1 MRQGYLTAKYVFEH
15 VKPGSINFVLIGL
28 TPYSLRYDNLKSFA
42 VCPRNLQYVWT
53 LKNSQDNSPHGQ
65 LLQLLVSEKLKKYFL
80 STTAEQA
87 DLNFDGLKNSVNRE
101 FPVNA
106 LVTWEDE
113 LKNLTKK
120 FFPETVKQNLQILEE
135 YIKLCL
141 KNGAKPVGVM
151 FPFAPM
157 MHDNYNKELL
167 TTFRLAMAQLEKIY
181 DFKFVDLFD
190 LNLDYSHFYNMAHLN
205 WKGSIAAS
213 SILSVLLHAKE
224 ILPFENLCRMNYSFF
239 NILSRIASKESY
251 NELMSRVFK
260 ISAEKIRRKNKV
272 KIGFVLYDSSMWCG
286 DGIYNFFAKNK
297 RCEVTIFLCL
307 RRDKLTDETVIKDFE
322 HGVEQFRAKGL
333 NVVTVKNPNENIS
346 PQDVI
351 IFLTPYFA
359 VLPQAFQL
367 DNLTAETLMTY
378 IPYGFSTAEYN
389 TFNFSL
395 INCIWKIFL
404 ETKVNVGFYLQNSIL
419 SENRICYSG
428 YPKMDFFLEDKSKFN
443 YEWKMATPDAKK
455 IIWAPHWSI
464 NGGVMYSTFQWNYEF
479 MYEYAKAHPEI
490 SWVVKPHPNLLFS
503 AVENKIFSSAEEF
516 QNYLQKWNDLPNAKV
531 ETGAYYQNIFA
542 TSDGMIQDSGSF
554 IGEYQ
559 YTHKPMIYLTRDTQK
574 FNELGEE
581 LMKVLYRV
589 DGKDLNGIAALMQ
602 KVFIEGK
609 DEMYNARL
617 NFFDKYCNYQKANGM
632 SASEFIFRQISKELE

>member
-1 MRQGYLTAKYVFEH
+1 
-15 VKPGSINFVLIGL
+15 
-28 TPYSLRYDNLKSFA
+28 
-42 VCPRNLQYVWT
+42 
-53 LKNSQDNSPHGQ
+53 
-65 LLQLLVSEKLKKYFL
+65 
-80 STTAEQA
+80 
-87 DLNFDGLKNSVNRE
+87 
-101 FPVNA
+101 
-106 LVTWEDE
+106 
-113 LKNLTKK
+113 
-120 FFPETVKQNLQILEE
+120 
-135 YIKLCL
+135 
-141 KNGAKPVGVM
+141 
-151 FPFAPM
+151 
-157 MHDNYNKELL
+157 
-167 TTFRLAMAQLEKIY
+167 
-181 DFKFVDLFD
+181 
-190 LNLDYSHFYNMAHLN
+190 
-205 WKGSIAAS
+205 
-213 SILSVLLHAKE
+213 
-224 ILPFENLCRMNYSFF
+224 
-239 NILSRIASKESY
+239 
-251 NELMSRVFK
+251 
-260 ISAEKIRRKNKV
+260 
-272 KIGFVLYDSSMWCG
+272 
-286 DGIYNFFAKNK
+286 
-297 RCEVTIFLCL
+297 
-307 RRDKLTDETVIKDFE
+307 
-322 HGVEQFRAKGL
+322 
-333 NVVTVKNPNENIS
+333 
-346 PQDVI
+346 
-351 IFLTPYFA
+351 
-359 VLPQAFQL
+359 
-367 DNLTAETLMTY
+367 MTY

-516 QNYLQKWNDLPNAKV
+516 QNYLKKWNDLPNAKV

-574 FNELGEE
+574 FNELGNE

-602 KVFIEGK
+602 KIFIEGK

-617 NFFDKYCNYQKANGM
+617 DFFNKYCNYQKANGM
-632 SASEFIFRQISKELE
+632 SASEFIFRQISKELD